1 MESIQKFDGQ
11 ATIRVI
17 FRNRAEYEKFRKYVL
32 RTEWSYDLDFPLF
45 EEIKKD
51 FHNVEDINQIS
62 MQIVWLL
69 QLGFHVQACRY
80 QLESEL
86 AELEHPEED
95 QEEDHEEDIEETYSE
110 QAYSSEIPQFD
121 IADCLH
127 KAWDAIYGN

>member
-1 MESIQKFDGQ
+1 MDSVQKFDGQ

-45 EEIKKD
+45 EEIKKE

-69 QLGFHVQACRY
+69 QLGFQVQACRY

-95 QEEDHEEDIEETYSE
+95 TDEDTEEDVEETYSE
-110 QAYSSEIPQFD
+110 QAQSPTFFD
-121 IADCLH
+121 VANNLH
-127 KAWDAIYGN
+127 RAWAAIYGN